1 MKKKKN
7 FYQKPT
13 TKFVIVRQ
21 QRHILTGSQDPPKKR
36 GDVEDYII
44 NEERHW

>member
-13 TKFVIVRQ
+13 TKFVKVRQ
-21 QRHILTGSQDPPKKR
+21 QRHILAGSQDPPKRR
-36 GDVEDYII
+36 GDVEDYIVV
-44 NEERHW
+44 EERYW

>member
-1 MKKKKN
+1 MKRKD
-7 FYQKPT
+7 YQKPT
-13 TKFVIVRQ
+13 TTIVRLQ
-21 QRHILTGSQDPPKKR
+21 QQSSILAGSPEPPEKK